1 MTQVRVL
8 AGVVALLGAGGLLL
22 GKSRM
27 VHSQIAY
34 GGGPVFGPEGAL
46 PLSQP
51 VSARA
56 SSDEPL
62 PAREAAEIKAHSLM
76 AGLPLMFE
84 PNQGQA
90 NLDASDPRVKFI
102 ARGAGYVLA
111 LGSEGAIV
119 TVRARRSS
127 QASGFRSL
135 EPAQFQTVRMR
146 LAGANAHARID
157 AIDALP
163 SKSNYLLGND
173 PAKWRRGVPQ
183 FARVRYQDIYP
194 GINLVFYG
202 NQGHLEHDFQ
212 VAPGADPSQAQ
223 LQFDGAERLELDNGA
238 LRIRLRD
245 GELRLE
251 APRVY
256 QRVDGREQ
264 TVSAHYVLRGTNR
277 ASFAVGPYDRTRELV
292 IDPVLN
298 FSSYFGGSGDELA
311 TSVAIDGAG
320 FIYLTGSTD
329 STLLPTAGT
338 SIFQTSLKSTPPA
351 ANLYIVKL
359 FPTNVDP
366 LVYVT
371 YLGGTGSDTP
381 APFGGIA
388 VDGAGDAYVAGTTT
402 STDFPT
408 TTTAYQTTPISS
420 GQHVFVAELN
430 TTASALNYSSYLSGN
445 GTESASGMTIDTAA
459 DIYVTGTT
467 SSSNTANPTGT
478 PPTQFPASG
487 IPAAQAYQGSSKG
500 GALQFF
506 VTKVDT
512 AGVGVASIAYST
524 YFGGGSFTGSGL
536 VPCSSISPGS
546 TVSGLVACG
555 GGIAVDT
562 NLNIYFSGTT
572 NFLYTGQDSGTDFP
586 ILNAYEYCL
595 DSLPPAT
602 YTYAPT
608 CIYNSGSPAP
618 SATDAFVAKLTNPNG
633 VGVLVGQQLQWST
646 YLGGS
651 ANDFGNGIA
660 IDPGAANVYLVGTTN
675 STDFVTHLPTVTGQF
690 QSTPGCASCGLN
702 DAFVARFPNLTPTST
717 TLSLALAYFSYLG
730 GSGNDAGLAIV
741 ADNTNGALVTGYTLS
756 ADFPFYPPTGAIQSQ
771 LCPTVPGCPN
781 GTQQDAFEARLNT
794 VVPPGANNKTG
805 SYATYFG
812 GGTSDTSGV
821 MATTQGSGI
830 ALDSN
835 QNVYFAGSTNTTDL
849 QETVTTPPLNTNQ
862 GGYDAFVTQLR
873 AAPAVSIYGVATLG
887 TNQTF
892 FPAGN
897 PATFTYTITNNG
909 QDPAYNLIVID
920 NLQPANSNSNVTVTF
935 DSASSTAGS
944 CGTVTTNGS
953 VSCTI
958 GSLQPGSIAT
968 VTFVIT
974 PMANN
979 SGTPAGFT
987 GGQVSVIGQNNITLA
1002 VTEVPA
1008 QMSDFGITAFPSNV
1022 SVAAGQTATYQVQLT
1037 PHPVFGTNVSLS
1049 CTGVPTSASCNFT
1062 PNNSISLQGSSP
1074 ASATLNLTTT
1084 AQTIITAS
1092 SKSEWRR
1099 FYGVF
1104 LGVPGLA
1111 LVGIGFGGDR
1121 RRRWRLTGLFLALLV
1136 MAQLLSLPGCSTIQT
1151 QPPPTGTPSGQY
1163 QITLTAT
1170 SGSDTKN
1177 IPIQLTVTPSP

>member
-1 MTQVRVL
+1 MTRVRVL

-22 GKSRM
+22 GKSRV
-27 VHSQIAY
+27 VHPQIAY
-34 GGGPVFGPEGAL
+34 GGGPVFGPEAAL
-46 PLSQP
+46 PLSPP
-51 VSARA
+51 VIERS
-56 SSDEPL
+56 SSDGPL
-62 PAREAAEIKAHSLM
+62 AARQAAEIKAHSLM
-76 AGLPLMFE
+76 AGLPLLFE

-119 TVRARRSS
+119 TVRTRRSS
-127 QASGFRSL
+127 RASGFRSL

-146 LAGANAHARID
+146 LVGANPHASID
-157 AIDALP
+157 AMGPLS

-173 PAKWRRGVPQ
+173 PAKWRRGVPE

-212 VAPGADPSQAQ
+212 VAPGADPAQAE
-223 LQFDGAERLELDNGA
+223 LQFDGAERLELHNGA
-238 LRIRLRD
+238 LLIRLRG

-256 QRVDGREQ
+256 QKVDGRDQ
-264 TVSAHYVLRGTNR
+264 TISARYVLRGANR
-277 ASFAVGPYDRTRELV
+277 AGFAVGPYDRTRELV

-298 FSSYFGGSGDELA
+298 FSSFFGGSGDELA
-311 TSVAIDGAG
+311 TSIAVDGAG

-329 STLLPTAGT
+329 SPTLPPAGT
-338 SIFQTSLKSTPPA
+338 SILQTSLKSTPPA
-351 ANLYIVKL
+351 TNLYVVKL
-359 FPTNVDP
+359 FPTNTDP

-408 TTTAYQTTPISS
+408 TSTAYQTTPMST
-420 GQHVFVAELN
+420 GQHVFVTELN
-430 TTASALNYSSYLSGN
+430 PTASALNYSSYLSGN
-445 GTESASGMTIDTAA
+445 GNDVASGMAIDTAA

-467 SSSNTANPTGT
+467 TSTNTYSISSSGSI
-478 PPTQFPASG
+478 QFPASS
-487 IPAAQAYQGSSKG
+487 IPAAPAYQASSKAPG
-500 GALQFF
+500 VAQFF
-506 VTKVDT
+506 VTKVST
-512 AGVGVASIAYST
+512 TGIGASSILYST
-524 YFGGGSFTGSGL
+524 YFGGGSY
-536 VPCSSISPGS
+536 SS
-546 TVSGLVACG
+546 SGLVATG
-555 GGIAVDT
+555 GGITVDT
-562 NLNIYFSGTT
+562 NLNIYFTGTT
-572 NFLYTGQDSGTDFP
+572 NFVYTGLDSGTDFP

-595 DSLPPAT
+595 DTLPPGT
-602 YTYAPT
+602 YNHAPT
-608 CIYNSGSPAP
+608 CGPYNSGTPAP
-618 SATDAFVAKLTNPNG
+618 SAPDAFVAKLTNPNAIG
-633 VGVLVGQQLQWST
+633 LQVGQQLQWST

-651 ANDFGNGIA
+651 ANDSGSAVA

-675 STDFVTHLPTVTGQF
+675 STDFVNDLPAATGQF
-690 QSTPGCASCGLN
+690 QSTPGCASCGLT
-702 DAFVARFPNLTPTST
+702 DAFVARFPNLTPSSTS
-717 TLSLALAYFSYLG
+717 LSLTLAYFSYLG
-730 GSGNDAGLAIV
+730 GSGNEAGLAIV

-756 ADFPFYPPTGAIQSQ
+756 ADFPIYPSSTIQTQ
-771 LCPTVPGCPN
+771 LCPTVPGCAT
-781 GTQQDAFEARLNT
+781 GTQQDSFVARLNT
-794 VVPPGANNKTG
+794 VVPPSSSSSSSNAGKVG

-821 MATTQGSGI
+821 MATTQGTGI

-835 QNVYFAGSTNTTDL
+835 QNAYFAGSTNTTDL
-849 QETVTTPPLNTNQ
+849 QETVTTPPLNTNS

-887 TNQTF
+887 TDQTY

-909 QDPAYNLIVID
+909 QDPGYNLIVID

-968 VTFVIT
+968 VTFVVT

-979 SGTPAGFT
+979 SGTPASFN

-1037 PHPVFGTNVSLS
+1037 PHPVFGTNVALS
-1049 CTGVPTSASCNFT
+1049 CTGAPTSASCNFT
-1062 PNNSISLQGSSP
+1062 PSNSISLQGSSP

-1099 FYGVF
+1099 FYAVF

-1111 LVGIGFGGDR
+1111 LVGFGIGGDR
-1121 RRRWRLTGLFLALLV
+1121 RRRLCLAGLFLVLV
-1136 MAQLLSLPGCSTIQT
+1136 VLAQLLPLPGCSTIQT

-1163 QITLTAT
+1163 QVTLTAT
-1170 SGSDTKN
+1170 SGSDTKS